1 MVFCVS
7 IVIVFPHR
15 FMLQC
20 HCEKCVVQKVQ
31 GIENEKKKKKGNEG
45 RERSKNNHPE
55 NKEEEEGR
63 LQI

>member
-7 IVIVFPHR
+7 IVIVSPHR

-31 GIENEKKKKKGNEG
+31 GIENEKKKKGNEG